1 LGQGLITPTLSSA
14 VAGRAGRARG
24 SWLGWQQ
31 SAGGLARVLG
41 PILAGAIFQH
51 VGVGA
56 PYVIG
61 AVLALI
67 ALTLVPSTSSAA
79 RPAPAPR

>member
-1 LGQGLITPTLSSA
+1 
-14 VAGRAGRARG
+14 
-24 SWLGWQQ
+24 
-31 SAGGLARVLG
+31 VLG

-67 ALTLVPSTSSAA
+67 ALTLVPSAA
-79 RPAPAPR
+79 RAPRSTPVRH

>member
-1 LGQGLITPTLSSA
+1 
-14 VAGRAGRARG
+14 AGRAGRARG
-24 SWLGWQQ
+24 RWLGWQQ